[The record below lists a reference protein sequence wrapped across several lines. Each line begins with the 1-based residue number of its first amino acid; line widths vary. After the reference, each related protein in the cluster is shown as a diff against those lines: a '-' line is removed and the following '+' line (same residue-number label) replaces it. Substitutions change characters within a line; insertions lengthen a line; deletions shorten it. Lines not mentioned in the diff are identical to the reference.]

1 MVTGL
6 KKIFIILFL
15 SMPLLAVE
23 VETSTMYENGMDAYR
38 KGQYDLAIQEF
49 ESIISNNW
57 NSPELYYNLG
67 NAFYRSGNIA
77 GAVWAFE
84 SCLKLSPTHEDAKYN
99 LKVTNLKVIDRMD
112 LPAPPFY
119 LKWYLSIKERY
130 TPSKWLNISLFIL
143 LLFALLMSAS
153 RITSFQVLR
162 KLQGIMMTILFMI
175 LFLTLHSIWTENS
188 YDLGIIYSPQVEARS
203 EPNQFSTRLFEV
215 HEGLKVSINQA
226 VDDWIEIELL
236 DGKMGWIEESQIRLI
251 R

>member
-1 MVTGL
+1 MITGL
-6 KKIFIILFL
+6 KKIFIVLFL
-15 SMPLLAVE
+15 SMPLLAVN

-67 NAFYRSGNIA
+67 NAFYRSGNIG

-84 SCLKLSPTHEDAKYN
+84 SCLKSYPTHKDAKYN
-99 LKVTNLKVIDRMD
+99 LKLTNLKVIDKMD

-153 RITSFQVLR
+153 RIISFPVLG
-162 KLQGIMMTILFMI
+162 KLQGIMMTVLFMI

-215 HEGLKVSINQA
+215 HEGLRVSINQA
-226 VDDWIEIELL
+226 VDGWVEIELL
-236 DGKMGWIEESQIRLI
+236 DGKMGWIKNNQIRLI
-251 R
+251 W

>member
-1 MVTGL
+1 MITGL

-23 VETSTMYENGMDAYR
+23 VETSTIYENGMDAYR

-99 LKVTNLKVIDRMD
+99 LKLTNLKVIDRMD

-153 RITSFQVLR
+153 RITSFPVLR

-215 HEGLKVSINQA
+215 HEGLRVSINQA
-226 VDDWIEIELL
+226 VDDWVEIELL

-251 R
+251 K

>member
-1 MVTGL
+1 MVTGF

-15 SMPLLAVE
+15 SMPLMAVE
-23 VETSTMYENGMDAYR
+23 VETSIIYENGMDAYR

-99 LKVTNLKVIDRMD
+99 LKLTNLQVIDRID
-112 LPAPPFY
+112 LPSPPFY
-119 LKWYLSIKERY
+119 LKWYLGIKERY
-130 TPSKWLNISLFIL
+130 TQSQWLNIFLFIL
-143 LLFALLMSAS
+143 LLFALLMAAS
-153 RITSFQVLR
+153 RITSSPVLG
-162 KLQGIMMTILFMI
+162 KLQGIMMTVLFMI
-175 LFLTLHSIWTENS
+175 VFLTLHSIWTENS
-188 YDLGIIYSPQVEARS
+188 YHLGIIYSTKVEARS

-215 HEGLKVSINQA
+215 HEGLRVSINHV
-226 VDDWIEIELL
+226 VDDWVEIELF
-236 DGKMGWIEESQIRLI
+236 DGKMGWIEDSQIRLI